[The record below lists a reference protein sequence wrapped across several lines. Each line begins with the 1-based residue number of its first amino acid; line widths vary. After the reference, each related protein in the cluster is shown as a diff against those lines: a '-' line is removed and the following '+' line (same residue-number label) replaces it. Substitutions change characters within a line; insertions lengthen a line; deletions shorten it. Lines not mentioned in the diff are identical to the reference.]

1 MYPEG
6 EFKTGL
12 QSRGKTKIYR
22 RVFPFYKKNLIWS
35 FHVAVVHGM
44 TKKCPN
50 RYNARAESFNFET
63 FSLAVSDRR
72 SEATEEREKSVLFS
86 C

>member
-50 RYNARAESFNFET
+50 RYNARAES
-63 FSLAVSDRR
+63 
-72 SEATEEREKSVLFS
+72 LF

>member
-6 EFKTGL
+6 ELKTGY
-12 QSRGKTKIYR
+12 SPGERKIYR
-22 RVFPFYKKNLIWS
+22 GVLTFYTKILIWS
-35 FHVAVVHGM
+35 FHVIVVHGM

-50 RYNARAESFNFET
+50 RYNACAES
-63 FSLAVSDRR
+63 
-72 SEATEEREKSVLFS
+72 LF